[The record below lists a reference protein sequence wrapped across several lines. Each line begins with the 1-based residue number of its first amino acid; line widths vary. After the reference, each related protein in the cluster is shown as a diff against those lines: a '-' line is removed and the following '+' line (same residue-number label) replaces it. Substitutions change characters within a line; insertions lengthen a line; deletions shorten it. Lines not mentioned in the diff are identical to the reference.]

1 MYTIFQR
8 ALIRRPLRR
17 RSRVRSLAARDMPR
31 SVTVWFAACLAGLA
45 VMALAP
51 AGASAARGPVP
62 PTIVPVRTRGPVI
75 IDGRLDEES
84 WTAAPVDDAF
94 TQQYPVEGA
103 APSER
108 TELRVLYDDRALYV
122 GIICFEKSAPV
133 VARLTRRDRVVASD
147 RVTVDISSRGDR
159 LTAFHFGVNA
169 AGVLDDGIYFDDTSF
184 SADWDENWE
193 AATSI
198 GPAGWSVEI
207 RIPFRILRFD
217 AAPRQRWG
225 FEVERY
231 SEGRHEWDHW
241 SFHRRAV
248 AGFVSTFGTL
258 EGLEGIRPS
267 RPFEVRLG
275 GLLRLRHRD
284 AEVLASTPGPARD
297 WHWDFEVGGKAHPTQ
312 GTTLDMTVNPDFGQ
326 VEADQ
331 VILNLTTTELVYPEK
346 RPFFLE
352 GIDTFATPRTILY
365 TRRIGAQPSAP
376 TLASG
381 ELLADTVNPSRIW
394 GAAKLVGA
402 VGPRTNIGLLTALT
416 GENSVEVEGADMS
429 RTSREVD
436 PRSLFNAVRARRLWG
451 QGGDVGVL
459 ATAVNRFES
468 GPDRLKNDAYVTAV
482 DGHWHSPGA
491 DYLLA
496 GQLVAALLE
505 RGSAKAQPDGIDSQ
519 PGHLSLGATLTA
531 AKQGGE
537 HWLASTSQA
546 ISGRE
551 LDYND
556 FGYLDRKNDY
566 NGYADLTYRTLTPWW
581 KTTDTYVNLALS
593 HRQTL
598 DGISLGDNVRVQGG
612 ATFKNFWVTSA
623 AVYFNSRYF
632 DDRETGKGLAL
643 ERAPLWGAEWYLAS
657 DTRNLISG
665 ALWLQARDIAD
676 GAQYAGSA
684 AVFLRPLSRLE
695 LELDPTAFFTSGEPR
710 FMQLDGGTYR
720 FGKLRATD
728 VGLTVRSTVGLLPT
742 LTFQLYGQVFLATK
756 HFADT
761 SSFVPGGAGPVR
773 AELHL
778 GQLTPD
784 PVTPVDS
791 QQAVLNVNAVLRW
804 EYRLGSVIF
813 LVYTRAQSP
822 TIPATSPG
830 FPRLE
835 LAPLSGNRG
844 STDILLLK
852 ASYWWG

>member
-1 MYTIFQR
+1 MC
-8 ALIRRPLRR
+8 
-17 RSRVRSLAARDMPR
+17 RSARFCLAA
-31 SVTVWFAACLAGLA
+31 LA

-51 AGASAARGPVP
+51 PGARAARGPVP
-62 PTIVPVRTRGPVI
+62 PTVSPARTSQPIV

-84 WTAAPVDDAF
+84 WGSAPVDDAF
-94 TQQYPVEGA
+94 VQQYPVEGA
-103 APSER
+103 APTER
-108 TELRVLYDDRALYV
+108 TELRVLYDDSALYV
-122 GIICFEKSAPV
+122 GIICFERSAPV

-147 RVTVDISSRGDR
+147 RVTVDISSRADR

-169 AGVLDDGIYFDDTSF
+169 AGVLDDGIYFDDASY
-184 SADWDENWE
+184 SGDWDENWE

-198 GPAGWSVEI
+198 GPAGWSAEI
-207 RIPFRILRFD
+207 RIPFRILRFE
-217 AAPRQRWG
+217 AADQQRWG

-231 SEGRHEWDHW
+231 SESRHEWDHW
-241 SFHRRAV
+241 SFRPRAA

-258 EGLEGIRPS
+258 EGLKGIRPTS
-267 RPFEVRLG
+267 PFELRLV

-284 AEVLASTPGPARD
+284 DEVLADMPGPTTD
-297 WHWDFEVGGKAHPTQ
+297 WRGGFELDGKAHPTQ
-312 GTTLDMTVNPDFGQ
+312 GTTLDLTVNPDFGQ
-326 VEADQ
+326 VDADQ

-352 GIDTFATPRTILY
+352 GIDTFTTPRTILY
-365 TRRIGAQPSAP
+365 TRRIGAQPAAP
-376 TLASG
+376 SLGSS
-381 ELLADTVNPSRIW
+381 EVLADGVNPSRIW

-402 VGPRTNIGLLTALT
+402 VGPRTNVGLLTALT
-416 GENSVEVEGADMS
+416 GENTVDIRAGDAPPVS
-429 RTSREVD
+429 RVVD
-436 PRSLFNAVRARRLWG
+436 PMSLFNALRVRRLWG
-451 QGGDVGVL
+451 QGGDVGLL
-459 ATAVNRFES
+459 ATSVNRFQG
-468 GPDRLKNDAYVTAV
+468 GPDRLKNDAYVAAA

-491 DYLLA
+491 NYLLA
-496 GQLVAALLE
+496 GQVVAALLE
-505 RGSAKAQPDGIDSQ
+505 RGPPKAQPDGIDSA
-519 PGHLSLGATLTA
+519 PGRLSLGATLTA

-546 ISGRE
+546 ISGRQ

-566 NGYADLTYRTLTPWW
+566 NAYADLTYRTLTPRWN
-581 KTTDTYVNLALS
+581 TTETYLNLAVS

-598 DGISLGDNVRVQGG
+598 DGIALGDNVRLQGG

-632 DDRETGKGLAL
+632 DDRETGDGLAL
-643 ERAPLWGAEWYLAS
+643 ERASLWGAEWYLAT
-657 DTRNLISG
+657 DTRRLVSG

-684 AVFLRPLSRLE
+684 ALYVRPLSRLE
-695 LELDPTAFFTSGEPR
+695 LEFDPTALFTSGEPR
-710 FMQLDGGTYR
+710 FMKLDAGTYR
-720 FGKLRATD
+720 FGSLRATD
-728 VGLTVRSTVGLLPT
+728 VGVTVRATVGLLPT
-742 LTFQLYGQVFLATK
+742 LTFQLYGQLFLATK
-756 HFADT
+756 HFSDT
-761 SSFVPGGAGPVR
+761 SSYVPAGADPLR

-784 PVTPVDS
+784 AAAPSDT

-830 FPRLE
+830 FPRLD
-835 LAPLSGNRG
+835 LAPLNGNRG